1 MFPLRIKTPRPPLS
15 LEQLRKK
22 KKKKEE
28 WIRHRY
34 SLASFLLR
42 NRDETVEGR
51 INFVRS
57 VISFE
62 IPFEILFHARFF
74 FCNFVFK
81 PSATEHFLRRPM
93 IAMVIDRE
101 YCGGKERRKKKCMQ
115 VWVDCTIVL
124 RSMNLSC
131 SKKKKRKCGRR
142 GARNLCYRMGRGDN
156 WFQALSND
164 RETVMGIKRSLKQR
178 ET

>member
-1 MFPLRIKTPRPPLS
+1 MDSSPLLT
-15 LEQLRKK
+15 
-22 KKKKEE
+22 
-28 WIRHRY
+28 H
-34 SLASFLLR
+34 ASFLLR

-51 INFVRS
+51 INFVRRFVRYS
-57 VISFE
+57 LRNSIPE
-62 IPFEILFHARFF
+62 IFLLQFR
-74 FCNFVFK
+74 FK
-81 PSATEHFLRRPM
+81 PSTTEHFLRRSM
-93 IAMVIDRE
+93 VAMVIDRGE
-101 YCGGKERRKKKCMQ
+101 YCGGKGKRKEEEKKKCMR

-131 SKKKKRKCGRR
+131 GKKKKRKCGQR

-178 ET
+178 DVESRIGQSKEGIGRL